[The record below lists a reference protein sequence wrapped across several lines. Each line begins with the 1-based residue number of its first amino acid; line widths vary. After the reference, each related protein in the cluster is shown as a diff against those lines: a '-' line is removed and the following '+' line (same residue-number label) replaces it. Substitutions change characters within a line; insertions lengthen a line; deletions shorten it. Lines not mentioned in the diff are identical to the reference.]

1 MPFGERNVVESM
13 VPAWFSK
20 VIGGVSAVPVVGE
33 ALGGWLDVLSPQ
45 NKNKNLRDAMMILAS
60 SGNYQDWGTNPETA
74 RQLRDD
80 AAGLG
85 KALILTTGLF
95 QNVMP
100 STPMMTPAARL
111 DLDQFQG
118 ENEGE
123 NTALYTIGMLN
134 SMFQQYRSRNGFDD
148 SAAREEFV
156 KDFGPAALF
165 ATTGDWKNLSRIP
178 TSDALK
184 FARQNP
190 DIAKANLDEF
200 TLFFPNGDS
209 SDVAATM
216 WIKKYGKGDRV
227 RKSKD
232 EIYDEIVGFLERVQ
246 RFRINSLE
254 ANKIINRDEA
264 QFARDEI
271 GQRYLETGSATGVFK
286 DKTEEM
292 EKLYAFVNRYPEIQN
307 TNAGAGFME
316 AWTTREYA
324 LSEARRLLKRDDATL
339 GGKKVSTILDWYISK
354 IDEIESRNP
363 DFILLAGKFRREW
376 ED

>member
-1 MPFGERNVVESM
+1 
-13 VPAWFSK
+13 
-20 VIGGVSAVPVVGE
+20 
-33 ALGGWLDVLSPQ
+33 
-45 NKNKNLRDAMMILAS
+45 
-60 SGNYQDWGTNPETA
+60 
-74 RQLRDD
+74 
-80 AAGLG
+80 
-85 KALILTTGLF
+85 
-95 QNVMP
+95 
-100 STPMMTPAARL
+100 
-111 DLDQFQG
+111 
-118 ENEGE
+118 
-123 NTALYTIGMLN
+123 
-134 SMFQQYRSRNGFDD
+134 
-148 SAAREEFV
+148 
-156 KDFGPAALF
+156 
-165 ATTGDWKNLSRIP
+165 
-178 TSDALK
+178 
-184 FARQNP
+184 
-190 DIAKANLDEF
+190 
-200 TLFFPNGDS
+200 
-209 SDVAATM
+209 M

-254 ANKIINRDEA
+254 SNKIINRDEA

-271 GQRYLETGSATGVFK
+271 GQRYLETGAATGVFK

-339 GGKKVSTILDWYISK
+339 GGEKVSTILDWYISK